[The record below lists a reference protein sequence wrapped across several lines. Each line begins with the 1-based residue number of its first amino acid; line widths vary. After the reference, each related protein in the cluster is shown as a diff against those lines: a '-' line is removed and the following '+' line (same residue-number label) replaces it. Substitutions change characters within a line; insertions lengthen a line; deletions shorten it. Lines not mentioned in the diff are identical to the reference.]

1 MLTYGFEDISV
12 HLPKSCLEAILKM
25 SVSQLEHRLTITD
38 QPVCQLYDKYLLVII
53 KALINVQ
60 EKFPDFFGQYIVGS
74 LEFAYKVGF
83 QYAELLEMRLVARA
97 LHLLSGIMLC
107 ETYDV
112 FKLNNRG
119 KHVSSLSIKFTD
131 DRNSFFTEER
141 LKDMCVKC
149 ISKYLKLTEFELQN
163 WQESPE
169 EFAFEETRH
178 VSLFNIKAA
187 SEHFLLNMTATF
199 QDIVCPYIVE
209 LIKECTQHDRSNLE
223 TVLMIDSI
231 YSITVTCSYDL
242 FDHID
247 IDGWFATLVE
257 ELVQETPYCSI
268 LRRRILEVIGR
279 WVTIKLSQ
287 DKHPAVYEVC
297 LQYMASSQDLVV
309 RLTAATA
316 LKAAVSDFAFY
327 PPSYSPY
334 LEVTMQLLYSL
345 LREVEECESRIKIL
359 EVVNSIIDGCGKQV
373 SVIFLF
379 FLARR

>member
-1 MLTYGFEDISV
+1 MLTYGFEDMSV
-12 HLPKSCLEAILKM
+12 QLPKSCLEAVLNM
-25 SVSQLEHRLTITD
+25 CVSQLEHRLTISD
-38 QPVCQLYDKYLLVII
+38 QSVCQLYDKYLLVII
-53 KALINVQ
+53 KVMINVQ
-60 EKFPDFFGQYIVGS
+60 EKFPEFYGQYILVT
-74 LEFAYKVGF
+74 LDFAYKVGF

-119 KHVSSLSIKFTD
+119 KNVSSISIKFTE
-131 DRNSFFTEER
+131 DRNSFFTAER

-149 ISKYLKLTEFELQN
+149 ISKYLKMSEFELRN

-199 QDIVCPYIVE
+199 QEIVCPYIVE
-209 LIKECTQHDRSNLE
+209 LIKECAQHDRSNME

-231 YSITVTCSYDL
+231 YSVTVTCSYDL

-247 IDGWFATLVE
+247 IDGWFATLVQ
-257 ELVQETPYCSI
+257 ELAQETPYCSI

-287 DKHPAVYEVC
+287 DKHTAVYEVC
-297 LQYMASSQDLVV
+297 LQYMSGSQDLVV
-309 RLTAATA
+309 RLTAASA

-334 LEVTMQLLYSL
+334 LEVTMQQLYTL
-345 LREVEECESRIKIL
+345 LREVEECESRVKIL

-373 SVIFLF
+373 PCS
-379 FLARR
+379 